1 MKNLKGII
9 KVKTKIKNK
18 KGVRGKAAAT
28 APTA

>member
-18 KGVRGKAAAT
+18 RMRGKAATT